1 MGNNGR
7 RHGRKYEKKTKGQMI
22 SNIILVI
29 AIGVFLFSGYKLYEI
44 FSEYN
49 KGTTEY
55 DNIQELVI
63 QKKPIQDSE
72 EETGE
77 VAFTVDFEKLKEI
90 NSEVVAWI
98 RFEEP
103 SQISY
108 PVVKGPDNSKYL
120 KTTFEGNTNAAG
132 TLFVDVDNSGD
143 FTDRNTFIY
152 GHNMK
157 NGSMFGQLR
166 KYKNKDFG
174 KEHPYFYIYTP
185 DGKETTYQVF
195 AVSVVKDTSE
205 SYRKWYNTDEEFLDY
220 IKYIRSISGYKTDV
234 EVGVDSKI
242 VSLSTCTNVSDDE
255 RLLVHGVKVSE
266 KMMTEEPA
274 GNEADTVKE

>member
-1 MGNNGR
+1 M
-7 RHGRKYEKKTKGQMI
+7 KKII

-220 IKYIRSISGYKTDV
+220 IKYIRSIAGYKTDV

-242 VSLSTCTNVSDDE
+242 VSLSTCTNVSEDE

>member
-1 MGNNGR
+1 MEGK
-7 RHGRKYEKKTKGQMI
+7 RKGSAL
-22 SNIILVI
+22 SNVVLVI
-29 AIGVFLFSGYKLYEI
+29 AVVVFLFSVYKLISIY
-44 FSEYN
+44 SEYH
-49 KGTTEY
+49 KGDKEY
-55 DNIQELVI
+55 DNIVEEAIEIQSSKAEESEKEEL
-63 QKKPIQDSE
+63 QKPKVH
-72 EETGE
+72 T
-77 VAFTVDFEKLKEI
+77 TLKVDFDKLNKI
-90 NSEVVAWI
+90 NKDVIGWI
-98 RFEEP
+98 QFDEP
-103 SQISY
+103 ERINY
-108 PVVKGPDNSKYL
+108 PVVKGEDNDKYL
-120 KTTFEGNTNAAG
+120 TATFEGKKNSSGAIFMDAN
-132 TLFVDVDNSGD
+132 NSGE
-143 FTDRNTFIY
+143 FADRNTFIY

-220 IKYIRSISGYKTDV
+220 IKYIRSIAGYKTDV

-255 RLLVHGVKVSE
+255 RLLVHGVKVQ
-266 KMMTEEPA
+266 
-274 GNEADTVKE
+274 